1 MDHSYQQALAGQAR
15 AKADWLIGMNGT
27 RFISLILNE
36 LGFSTPLPKTVGG
49 VSVGRVMT
57 PTLFLVYNRER
68 EIETFKPRTYY
79 TLSAVFQHPNG
90 QYEGKLIVPDITL
103 KNGKKWNGE
112 LDKEEQWRTFLARYA
127 PSFFEGVVAGKTSE
141 TKYTRSPRLF
151 TLNDLQQVM
160 NKKIGISLIK
170 PYPLFSHYTIQKEIK
185 RELPIVKKFLTTLI

>member
-1 MDHSYQQALAGQAR
+1 
-15 AKADWLIGMNGT
+15 
-27 RFISLILNE
+27 
-36 LGFSTPLPKTVGG
+36 
-49 VSVGRVMT
+49 MT